1 MDWISNLFCA
11 LLLTN
16 ISGTLFYV
24 IGIIFRKIWFRRDV
38 RLIRFSTLVVLCAY
52 IMPVVYFIIRID
64 RQVKGNQR
72 GSVNMFY
79 NTPQTIE
86 LFAIMGWVWV
96 ILFLALLAYKL
107 YRRHKWTRVWRG
119 NIPEEDEATKRY
131 FSEICAELGIEGKV
145 SLARNDSV
153 DMPCITYYHG
163 MVVILPLNK
172 YTEEETQVIL
182 YHELCHYVE
191 KDMSLKALGIIV
203 SLLHVFNPV
212 VHVMLRQ
219 MSLICEISCD
229 RMACE
234 RSGDRFSE
242 QIYFQTILDMVNEDK
257 KRERYQLF
265 ALADDRSNYERRVA
279 AMGEYRKKGGFR
291 KGGTI
296 ILTVAFLLGSSFSS
310 LAAGAELANAYEG
323 YAHETKVRTSLGSN
337 IDEIDLAAIE
347 DLAMKYNIDPED
359 IVIMD
364 DVNMNVRGR
373 TITLNWNVLAG
384 KTFMT
389 SGFSEDV
396 GDEVEAWVVATPAD
410 RTFETGLKDPDN
422 IMHYAEGSDTIYF
435 KYEIEDE
442 GRYYFYVYNPSETE
456 DLGVDAL
463 IKK

>member
-1 MDWISNLFCA
+1 
-11 LLLTN
+11 
-16 ISGTLFYV
+16 
-24 IGIIFRKIWFRRDV
+24 
-38 RLIRFSTLVVLCAY
+38 
-52 IMPVVYFIIRID
+52 
-64 RQVKGNQR
+64 
-72 GSVNMFY
+72 
-79 NTPQTIE
+79 
-86 LFAIMGWVWV
+86 
-96 ILFLALLAYKL
+96 
-107 YRRHKWTRVWRG
+107 
-119 NIPEEDEATKRY
+119 
-131 FSEICAELGIEGKV
+131 
-145 SLARNDSV
+145 
-153 DMPCITYYHG
+153 
-163 MVVILPLNK
+163 
-172 YTEEETQVIL
+172 
-182 YHELCHYVE
+182 
-191 KDMSLKALGIIV
+191 
-203 SLLHVFNPV
+203 
-212 VHVMLRQ
+212 
-219 MSLICEISCD
+219 
-229 RMACE
+229 
-234 RSGDRFSE
+234 
-242 QIYFQTILDMVNEDK
+242 
-257 KRERYQLF
+257 
-265 ALADDRSNYERRVA
+265 
-279 AMGEYRKKGGFR
+279 MGEYRKKGGFR